1 LSRASIP
8 PIAFSD
14 YFLIFEWNAAPAGR
28 LVKKLAVSAVYSVQ
42 TMLDQT
48 LLVRQAQNGDRDA
61 FATLYDRYARLVRAI
76 AYDASGNFSTTH
88 DITQDVF
95 LKAFCRLSQLRNPDR
110 FGAWIT
116 QIARRAGRD
125 WQRSNRRD
133 RHEFSPQPPEFT
145 SVIDNDASIELLQA
159 IRSLPYRE
167 RVALHVFYLDEQP
180 ADVARRTMGL
190 SSSGFY
196 KLLDRARNRLARV
209 LQTNRETAR

>member
-1 LSRASIP
+1 
-8 PIAFSD
+8 
-14 YFLIFEWNAAPAGR
+14 
-28 LVKKLAVSAVYSVQ
+28 
-42 TMLDQT
+42 MHDQT
-48 LLVRQAQNGDRDA
+48 LLVRKAQNGDRDA

-76 AYDASGNFSTTH
+76 AYDASGNFATTH

-125 WQRSNRRD
+125 WQRCNRRD
-133 RHEFSPQPPEFT
+133 RHEFCSQPPEFA
-145 SVIDNDASIELLQA
+145 SAPIDVASLELLQA

-167 RVALHVFYLDEQP
+167 RMALHIFYLDEQP
-180 ADVARRTMGL
+180 ADIARRTLGL

-196 KLLDRARNRLARV
+196 KLLDRARNRLASV
-209 LQTNRETAR
+209 MQAHRETAR